1 MEKDTYNDTFY
12 MVLSNTDS
20 ISYYPNNKPS
30 KFTVQFDKNID
41 LLRKMEVA
49 LVETIF
55 SKLNTTVKLIIH
67 EMPLNFKHDIRFDLT
82 LFEIKNVLSL
92 YDILRENLNKISENM
107 VINKIVK
114 LFTGKDSS
122 RIYTKFELIEIILPE
137 FWFDYDSKLFNMRSG
152 EIKAKV
158 YSPYPGQWHDIHWYL
173 YYEFDEKLN
182 SIIQFP
188 SFETNYEL
196 YESRNKLDISIINH
210 LYMYLNILT
219 PSIIG
224 SSKSNLLRVI
234 SRSNDL
240 KESNTVKLNNKI
252 FIPVNRQLI
261 ESIKVTIKDEKG
273 NLINFIGDKIIL
285 VLLFRSLE
293 HI

>member
-20 ISYYPNNKPS
+20 ISHYPNNKPS

-49 LVETIF
+49 SVETIF

-67 EMPLNFKHDIRFDLT
+67 EMPLNFKHDIRFDLKS
-82 LFEIKNVLSL
+82 FEIKNILSL

-122 RIYTKFELIEIILPE
+122 RIYTKFELSEIILPE
-137 FWFDYDSKLFNMRSG
+137 FLFDYDSKVFLMRSV
-152 EIKAKV
+152 EITAKL
-158 YSPYPGQWHDIHWYL
+158 YSPYPGQWHHIHWYF
-173 YYEFDEKLN
+173 YYEFYEKLN

-188 SFETNYEL
+188 RFETPN
-196 YESRNKLDISIINH
+196 
-210 LYMYLNILT
+210 
-219 PSIIG
+219 
-224 SSKSNLLRVI
+224 
-234 SRSNDL
+234 
-240 KESNTVKLNNKI
+240 
-252 FIPVNRQLI
+252 
-261 ESIKVTIKDEKG
+261 
-273 NLINFIGDKIIL
+273 
-285 VLLFRSLE
+285 E
-293 HI
+293 HYDS